1 MACHDT
7 HSRTQTGQPLWPG
20 LISCHSRW
28 SGDQGLLCGLLS
40 DRTGPRRAPPDTDRT
55 GTMCVCV
62 CGGLGVH
69 VREFD
74 RDNENKE
81 KKKKTRGDGEGY
93 IRTSVHILP
102 HRQAEGSSFY
112 CKCGQKRCSA
122 GVCIWRSLI
131 TFQLGYSHRV
141 FRHSEIVGIHLGDCG
156 PQIRAQQKTIMIIP
170 CDGKV

>member
-1 MACHDT
+1 MPCPAMACHDT

-81 KKKKTRGDGEGY
+81 KKKKDTGWWWRVYQDECTHTPSQTSRGELILLQMWAEEVQCRCLYLKKFNY
-93 IRTSVHILP
+93 ISVRLFP
-102 HRQAEGSSFY
+102 SR
-112 CKCGQKRCSA
+112 
-122 GVCIWRSLI
+122 L
-131 TFQLGYSHRV
+131 
-141 FRHSEIVGIHLGDCG
+141 
-156 PQIRAQQKTIMIIP
+156 
-170 CDGKV
+170 